1 MSDLTDLLHRHVDE
15 RTAPGIVAALGDTTG
30 ALQVAAAGDLR
41 PDAIVR
47 IQSMTKPVLA
57 VATLRLVG
65 AGELDLDD
73 PVDTWLP
80 ELADRQVLRAPGADL
95 DDTVP
100 AERPITVRHLLT
112 CTSGYGMILEDSPL
126 QRAMVE
132 SGVEAGSA
140 PLTLGADDWLAA
152 LAGLPLVG
160 QPGERWRYHH
170 SFGVLGVLLARA
182 VGRPL
187 AEHLQEDLFA
197 LLGMVDTGYA
207 VPPARAARL
216 PAAYR
221 IEGEEFVQTEPA
233 GGGHYVADDVTA
245 RSHDELVS
253 TLADYAAFARML
265 AAGGVHEG
273 EQVLEPELLRALRTD
288 QVPAPAKEPGSFF
301 PGFWENAGWGYGV
314 AVELGGDHPGRF
326 GWSGGLGTDF
336 WVDPTTGRY
345 AVLLTQVEMG
355 PPAFRLLGEL
365 QQL

>member
-30 ALQVAAAGDLR
+30 ALEVASAGDLR

-100 AERPITVRHLLT
+100 AERPITVRQLLT

-152 LAGLPLVG
+152 LAGLPLAG

-170 SFGVLGVLLARA
+170 SFGILGVLLSRA

-187 AEHLQEDLFA
+187 AEHLDEDLLA
-197 LLGMVDTGYA
+197 PLGMVDTGYA
-207 VPPARAARL
+207 VPPARADRL
-216 PAAYR
+216 AAAYLL
-221 IEGEEFVQTEPA
+221 EGEEFVQLEPA
-233 GGGHYVADDVTA
+233 GGGHYVTDDVTD

-265 AAGGVHEG
+265 ASGGVHDG

-288 QVPAPAKEPGSFF
+288 QVPGSAKEPGSFF
-301 PGFWENAGWGYGV
+301 PGFWETSGWGYGV

-336 WVDPTTGRY
+336 WVDPATGRY
-345 AVLLTQVEMG
+345 AVLLTQVGMG
-355 PPAFRLLGEL
+355 PAAFRLFADLLEL
-365 QQL
+365 